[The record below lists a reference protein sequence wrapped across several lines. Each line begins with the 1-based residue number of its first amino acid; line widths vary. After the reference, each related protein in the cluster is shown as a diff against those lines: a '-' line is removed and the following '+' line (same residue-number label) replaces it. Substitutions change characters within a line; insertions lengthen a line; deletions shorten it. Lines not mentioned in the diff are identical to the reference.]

1 MKHYLYISVIALIFA
16 AFVIVFNV
24 FPRSTVSELEKREL
38 ATFPDFSW
46 ERLADG
52 SYTRDISTWFSD
64 SEPFRDRF
72 MMLSMYIKDLEGIA
86 PDEDNITFHAS
97 NDDVNVN
104 DNEDENEDEGWN
116 EDGDEEERDS
126 LAIEEYENH
135 INADENAKISNAGII
150 IVGKGDKVR
159 ALMAYGGSAKGCT
172 GYAQA
177 ANKYKEVFGDK
188 VNIYCMV
195 IPTAIEFYCPEKA
208 KKRTKSQ
215 LATIRNVFDHLDPG
229 VKPVD
234 IYTALGHHAD
244 EDIYLRTDH
253 HWAPLGGYYAAQAFA
268 KVAGVPFKDLSNYEQ
283 RVVHGYVGSMYGY
296 SKDISIKNAP
306 EDFVFYVP
314 KGISYETTYTNY
326 TINKD
331 YKVTGVGRPYKAPF
345 FYKFKDGNGGAYC
358 SIMGGD
364 NKLTQ
369 VRTGTKNG
377 RRLII
382 LKDSFGNMLP
392 AFLFYSFEEIHVI
405 DSRYFTKDIIAYVEE
420 NKITDILFANN
431 IFKAYSSYTYS
442 SYLRF
447 LHQQW
452 SPKKE
457 EREETRPKVK
467 EEREERKE
475 EREEP
480 KTEIENKK
488 VEPDTTKV

>member
-1 MKHYLYISVIALIFA
+1 MKHYLYISIIALIFA

-104 DNEDENEDEGWN
+104 DNEDENEDESGNN
-116 EDGDEEERDS
+116 EESDS

-135 INADENAKISNAGII
+135 VNADENAKISNAGII

-159 ALMAYGGSAKGCT
+159 ALMAYGGTEKGCV
-172 GYAQA
+172 GYARA
-177 ANKYKEVFGDK
+177 ANKYKEVFGDG

-234 IYTALGHHAD
+234 IYTTLGHHAD

-268 KVAGVPFKDLSNYEQ
+268 KVAGVPFKDLSSYEQ

>member
-1 MKHYLYISVIALIFA
+1 MGNKFYVGIIALLFA

-64 SEPFRDRF
+64 SEPYRDMF
-72 MMLSMYIKDLEGIA
+72 MMLSMYVKDLEGIA

-97 NDDVNVN
+97 TDG
-104 DNEDENEDEGWN
+104 NENENEDEDGNGNGN
-116 EDGDEEERDS
+116 EFLSPVSEEERDS
-126 LAIEEYENH
+126 LAIDEYENH

-195 IPTAIEFYCPEKA
+195 IPTAIEFYCPDKA

-215 LATIRNVFDHLDPG
+215 LATIRNVFDHLDAG

-234 IYTALGHHAD
+234 IYTTLGQHAD

-253 HWAPLGGYYAAQAFA
+253 HWAPLGGYYAAEAFA

-296 SKDISIKNAP
+296 SKDIAIKNAP

-314 KGISYETTYTNY
+314 KGISYQTTYTNY
-326 TINKD
+326 TINSD
-331 YKVTGVGRPYKAPF
+331 YKVTGVGKPYKAPF
-345 FYKFKDGNGGAYC
+345 FFKFKDGNGGAYC
-358 SIMGGD
+358 SVMGGD

-405 DSRYFTKDIIAYVEE
+405 DSRYFTKDIIAYVDD

-431 IFKAYSSYTYS
+431 IFKAYSSHTYS

-452 SPKKE
+452 TKPG
-457 EREETRPKVK
+457 
-467 EEREERKE
+467 ERKTE
-475 EREEP
+475 TKTKT
-480 KTEIENKK
+480 KTETGTGTETGTENETKK
-488 VEPDTTKV
+488 VTPDTTSIQ

>member
-1 MKHYLYISVIALIFA
+1 MGNKVYIGIIALIFA

-64 SEPFRDRF
+64 SEPYRDKF

-86 PDEDNITFHAS
+86 PNEDNITFHAS
-97 NDDVNVN
+97 ENGNVN
-104 DNEDENEDEGWN
+104 ENESEKDDEIGKN
-116 EDGDEEERDS
+116 EESDS
-126 LAIEEYENH
+126 LSIDEYENH
-135 INADENAKISNAGII
+135 INADEIAKIANAGII

-159 ALMAYGGSAKGCT
+159 ALMAYGGTEKGCV

-188 VNIYCMV
+188 VNVYCMV
-195 IPTAIEFYCPEKA
+195 IPTAIEFYCPDKA
-208 KKRTKSQ
+208 KKVTKPQ
-215 LATIRNVFDHLDPG
+215 LPTIRNVFAHLDPG

-234 IYTALGHHAD
+234 IYTTLGQHAD

-268 KVAGVPFKDLSNYEQ
+268 SVAGVPFKDLSNYEQ

-314 KGISYETTYTNY
+314 KGITYETTYTNY

-331 YKVTGVGRPYKAPF
+331 YKVTGVGKPYKAPF
-345 FYKFKDGNGGAYC
+345 FFKFKDGNGGAYC
-358 SIMGGD
+358 SVMGGD

-405 DSRYFTKDIIAYVEE
+405 DSRYFTKDIIAYVED

-431 IFKAYSSYTYS
+431 IFKAYSSHTYS

-452 SPKKE
+452 NPKKE
-457 EREETRPKVK
+457 EREERR
-467 EEREERKE
+467 EEREMVRE
-475 EREEP
+475 EREKPE
-480 KTEIENKK
+480 TEIENKK
-488 VEPDTTKV
+488 VQPDTTNIQ